1 MGEHKTTHDRRKA
14 QRSTERRN
22 RVREVISAPVRIRG
36 VVGPDRKFDET
47 TTTINFSP
55 TGILIE
61 TSSETYYRTMRVVV
75 TLPFDES
82 TAAAQTEQEGRIV
95 RISEPHQGR
104 RTVAIA
110 LSQQEETAAAHQNT
124 IHSATPHSAT
134 SNSATGHS
142 AAHQEHHHEKEKKS
156 HPGQHQEA
164 PAVTGPASQKDA
176 ARATDAVAATNAPL
190 ILVVESETTASEFM
204 KTYLTGEGYEVITVQ
219 TSAEAHLVLDQ
230 RIPSLLI
237 AEVEGKGEDMP
248 GYSLCS
254 HMKQTPRLKPV
265 PVMLIT
271 SSAYPSDYAKAHK
284 IGAVVCMAKPF
295 KRDRLGHVVKM
306 LAPPPNASDL
316 SSARNVAPPR
326 QIAKPPVAAHPPAGK
341 KFRLP
346 SVFGR

>member
-14 QRSTERRN
+14 PRSTERRN
-22 RVREVISAPVRIRG
+22 RVREVISAPVRVRG
-36 VVGPDRKFDET
+36 VIGPDRKLDET
-47 TTTINFSP
+47 TTTINLSP

-61 TSSETYYRTMRVVV
+61 SSSDTYYRSMRLSV
-75 TLPFDES
+75 TLPYDES
-82 TAAAQTEQEGRIV
+82 PTAFQTEQEGRVV
-95 RISEPHQGR
+95 RIGEPHHGR
-104 RTVAIA
+104 RSVAIA
-110 LSQQEETAAAHQNT
+110 FSQPEEKVPAQPAVAH
-124 IHSATPHSAT
+124 
-134 SNSATGHS
+134 
-142 AAHQEHHHEKEKKS
+142 HQEKEKKS
-156 HPGQHQEA
+156 HPAKHEESPVVVAVKQHE
-164 PAVTGPASQKDA
+164 P
-176 ARATDAVAATNAPL
+176 ARAAEQVTAATNAPL
-190 ILVVESETTASEFM
+190 ILVVESETAASEFM

-237 AEVEGKGEDMP
+237 AEVEGKGEEMP

-295 KRDRLGHVVKM
+295 KRERLGHVVKL
-306 LAPPPNASDL
+306 LAPPPNAND
-316 SSARNVAPPR
+316 VAKAVVPLRPAV
-326 QIAKPPVAAHPPAGK
+326 AKPPAAVPPPSVGK